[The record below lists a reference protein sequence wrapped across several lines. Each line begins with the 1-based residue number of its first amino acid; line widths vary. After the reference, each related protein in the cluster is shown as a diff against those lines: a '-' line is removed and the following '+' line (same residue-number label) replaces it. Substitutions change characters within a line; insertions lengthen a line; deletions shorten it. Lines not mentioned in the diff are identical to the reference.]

1 MLAEKRGCLEAVYLS
16 LKKNVQG
23 VGGENWGLIVFLFYS

>member
-23 VGGENWGLIVFLFYS
+23 VGGKIGA